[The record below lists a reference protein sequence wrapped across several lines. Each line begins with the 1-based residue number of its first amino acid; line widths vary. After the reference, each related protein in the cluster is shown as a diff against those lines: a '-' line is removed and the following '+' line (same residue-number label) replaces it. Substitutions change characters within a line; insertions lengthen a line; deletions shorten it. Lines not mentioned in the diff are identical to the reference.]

1 MRYCLLARSE
11 PEAPALP
18 DRDPL
23 VVTLTDGSIR
33 NGYTIKLLNKT
44 AQPLVVTVG
53 VEALP
58 VYRLA
63 LIGADREGGLE
74 VTLKPDAVT
83 SLRAYRTLAPAAWT
97 GGARAFDFGLT
108 YADGLLRA
116 TAAARREGP
125 R

>member
-58 VYRLA
+58 VSRLA
-63 LIGADREGGLE
+63 LIGADREDGLE
-74 VTLKPDAVT
+74 VTLKPDDVR
-83 SLRAYRTLAPAAWT
+83 SEERRVGK
-97 GGARAFDFGLT
+97 GGASACRSRGLPE
-108 YADGLLRA
+108 R
-116 TAAARREGP
+116 
-125 R
+125 